1 MTVGRSRIKA
11 LWLMFALL
19 LLTCST
25 YAADLHDPSGS
36 FTGLLDLIRK
46 NAENWDD
53 KLRGYATT
61 LFWLLA
67 GIQFVW
73 QFFPLVFRQADF
85 GEIMGELIRF
95 VMTTGFFLALLSFSS
110 EWAADVV
117 NSFRQAAANAAGL
130 GTTGMRPG
138 DMFAVAVDL
147 ANTVGNVETW
157 NPLTATMIAF
167 SALLVLVCFVFI
179 AAFMAVT
186 VVESYII
193 INAAVLFMGFG
204 GSQWTREYA
213 LAIVRYAVSVGAKL
227 FVLTLIVGLIVTS
240 SKEWAAAYQNDD
252 ASMWTMVG
260 LAVLCA
266 ILAKTVPEI
275 VAGVISGSS
284 GGGGSSIG
292 GLAAAG
298 AAGAAAA
305 ISVLTAGAAAPA
317 AAAAAGEVAGG
328 GAAAAG
334 GGGLAGAINSSFAGA
349 SGGAGAASSAG
360 AGAAGGTTGG
370 ASSGVGASTGGSAAS
385 KSAGV
390 KTGGSSL
397 GGAGNN
403 PASSG
408 MKQAAKQASG
418 GGSEDNK
425 KGDSQPQTKNSGAQ
439 QAQPEQAQAAT
450 PNTAKPAGGA
460 SGRDIAS
467 AVTRGMGVL
476 SAMAVPGM
484 ENAAGLSIGDGAPQ
498 PVPGQDSS
506 QQPDLAPS
514 SQPQQPQQPEN
525 IIRPADPAADSK
537 PNKGEAE

>member
-11 LWLMFALL
+11 MWLMFALL

-36 FTGLLDLIRK
+36 FTGLLDLIRS

-53 KLRGYATT
+53 KLRTYATT

-95 VMTTGFFLALLSFSS
+95 VMTTGFFLALLTYSS
-110 EWAADVV
+110 VWAADVV
-117 NSFRQAAANAAGL
+117 NSFRQAAASAAGL
-130 GTTGMRPG
+130 GSTGMRPG

-240 SKEWAAAYQNDD
+240 SKQWAAAYQNDD

-266 ILAKTVPEI
+266 ILAKTIPEI

-284 GGGGSSIG
+284 AGGGSSIG

-305 ISVLTAGAAAPA
+305 ISVMTAGAAAPA

-349 SGGAGAASSAG
+349 SGGAGAAPA
-360 AGAAGGTTGG
+360 AGAAGAATGG

-403 PASSG
+403 PGSSA

-418 GGSEDNK
+418 GGSEDSK
-425 KGDSQPQTKNSGAQ
+425 KGESQPQANNSGAQ
-439 QAQPEQAQAAT
+439 QAQPEQAQATT
-450 PNTAKPAGGA
+450 PNAAKPAGGA

-467 AVTRGMGVL
+467 AVTRSMGVL

-484 ENAAGLSIGDGAPQ
+484 ETAAGLSIGDGAPQ
-498 PVPGQDSS
+498 PVPGQDNS
-506 QQPDLAPS
+506 QQPDMAPS
-514 SQPQQPQQPEN
+514 SQPQQPEN
-525 IIRPADPAADSK
+525 IIRPADPAPDSK
-537 PNKGEAE
+537 PNKGETE

>member
-1 MTVGRSRIKA
+1 MTVGRSRIKT

-67 GIQFVW
+67 GIQFIW

-117 NSFRQAAANAAGL
+117 NSFRQAAASAAGL

-266 ILAKTVPEI
+266 ILAKTIPEI

-317 AAAAAGEVAGG
+317 AAAAAGEVG

-360 AGAAGGTTGG
+360 AGAAGGATGG

-397 GGAGNN
+397 GGGGNN

-425 KGDSQPQTKNSGAQ
+425 KSESQPQTKNSGAQ

-467 AVTRGMGVL
+467 VVTRGMGVL

-506 QQPDLAPS
+506 QKPDMAPS
-514 SQPQQPQQPEN
+514 SQPQQPEN
-525 IIRPADPAADSK
+525 IIRPADPAPDSK
-537 PNKGEAE
+537 PNKGETE